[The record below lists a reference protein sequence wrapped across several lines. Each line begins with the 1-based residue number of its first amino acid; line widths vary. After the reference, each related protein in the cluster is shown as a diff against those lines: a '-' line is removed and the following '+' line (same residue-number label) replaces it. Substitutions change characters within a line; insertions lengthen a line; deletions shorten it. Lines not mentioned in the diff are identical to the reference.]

1 LNTSG
6 LSLDQGPNI
15 SVPFRF
21 FFTAPIFFLLFALAL
36 FFITDDTLLSRFDAQ
51 TVGLVHLFTLG
62 VLSMIMIGALFQ
74 MLPVLMGV
82 TVGGNKNLVTAI
94 FIIFIIGIVSF
105 SIGLFLQVKSTLLV
119 GTVALFIAFFLF
131 LLHIS
136 KDVFLADRRGKSVL
150 LMQFSIAW
158 LWIVLF
164 LGLYLSLVRIG
175 IIDTVFYEQLA
186 NVHIVIALFG
196 WTFALIIGVSF
207 TVVPMFYVT
216 PEYTPGCRKT
226 MPYILFTTIVSFIV
240 TNFFFP
246 NLNFISELI
255 ASQAVVMYA
264 YQTIKRLKKRRR
276 PIADVTV
283 SYWKS
288 AIFFLLISLLFWWL
302 GYIKELFYTLSFVSF
317 AFGFLGSLL
326 QGMLYKII
334 PFLVWFHLSAT
345 GNFNIPNIKEV
356 IDEEDMWVQFWLYQI
371 FVFLFLI
378 SFQITTIKIIAASIL
393 VISSLSLLKNFL
405 LGWGVYKSFRS

>member
-1 LNTSG
+1 MNTSG